1 MSNDKSFFRSVFS
14 LKVILPLIVVC
25 VGIAAAWGLIATRP
39 VAKKRPPAAIRP
51 TVEVATLVRG
61 PHQVWVPVM
70 GTVVA
75 AREISLK
82 AQVSGKVASINPS
95 FVPGGFFA
103 KGETILTISPEDYK
117 LALEQVKSEVAD
129 AEYDLKLEQ
138 GYQNVSA
145 REWDLL
151 KGTAKEV
158 EGDSDLAL
166 RKPHLAKAKAG
177 LEAAKAKLEAAEL
190 DLART
195 RVGAPFAAMVESK
208 SVDVGATITISDTLA
223 TLIGTDEFWIEASVP
238 VDRLNWINIPGKGQA
253 EGSVVRITDGTGAA
267 QFSREGRVIHLLPSL
282 ETEGR
287 MARVLVSVK
296 DPLNLEGAPGLKP
309 LLLGSYVS
317 LNIDGGTLGNVIS
330 IPRSALRDNNR
341 VWVLN
346 AKGTLDIRTVTPVWR
361 AAEYVLVEDGVETG
375 DLLVTSD
382 IAAPLEGMA
391 LQTVDE
397 VGKDADGTSRA
408 DDAKPMSKGGEQNNG

>member
-14 LKVILPLIVVC
+14 LKVILPVIVLC
-25 VGIAAAWGLIATRP
+25 VGIVGVWGLIVTKP
-39 VAKKRPPAAIRP
+39 VAKKRPAAVIRP
-51 TVEVATLVRG
+51 TVVVSPIVRG

-82 AQVSGKVASINPS
+82 AQVSGKVASINPA

-103 KGETILTISPEDYK
+103 KGETILTISPEDYQ
-117 LALEQVKSEVAD
+117 LEVEQVKSEVAD
-129 AEYDLKLEQ
+129 ADYALKVEQ

-151 KGTAKEV
+151 KGSGKGDEV
-158 EGDSDLAL
+158 DSDLAL

-177 LEAAKAKLEAAEL
+177 LEAAKAKLAAAEL

-195 RVGAPFAAMVESK
+195 RVGAPFAAMVSTK
-208 SVDVGATITISDTLA
+208 SVDVGATITTSDTLA

-238 VDRLNWINIPGKGQA
+238 VDRLNWINIPDKSHA
-253 EGSVVRITDGTGAA
+253 EGSAVQITDGFGSA
-267 QFSREGRVIHLLPSL
+267 QFAREGRVIRLLPSL
-282 ETEGR
+282 ESEGR
-287 MARVLVSVK
+287 MARLLISVK
-296 DPLNLEGAPGLKP
+296 DPLNLAGVASLKP

-317 LNIDGGTLGNVIS
+317 LNIDAGTLGNVIS
-330 IPRSALRDNNR
+330 IPRVALRDNNH
-341 VWVLN
+341 VWVMN
-346 AKGTLDIRTVTPVWR
+346 AKGTLEIRTVTPVWR
-361 AAEYVLVEDGVETG
+361 AAEYVLVEDGVDTG
-375 DLLVTSD
+375 DKLITSD

-391 LQTVDE
+391 LQTMDQ
-397 VGKDADGTSRA
+397 VGKTAGE
-408 DDAKPMSKGGEQNNG
+408 AKPATKGGEQNDG